1 MHTFLFVF
9 IRGEY
14 AADNRFST
22 FKEITK
28 VVVEY
33 VIEELKQSFTAP
45 IHSFYKSLLSIIIQK
60 GRCNLKFLHY

>member
-28 VVVEY
+28 EVVEY
-33 VIEELKQSFTAP
+33 VIEELKQSFIAP
-45 IHSFYKSLLSIIIQK
+45 IIHSI
-60 GRCNLKFLHY
+60 NLYFVLFRKDDVI

>member
-33 VIEELKQSFTAP
+33 VIEKLKQSFTAP
-45 IHSFYKSLLSIIIQK
+45 ITF
-60 GRCNLKFLHY
+60 FL